1 MSSDDK
7 MSSESWRY
15 LFRNSVGSATRVSP
29 VTDYKGIHMYG
40 HRGGGE
46 ECERLLVLTSCQK
59 KVKEIIVLIKAR
71 SFLDEL
77 NLEHLT
83 S

>member
-1 MSSDDK
+1 

-40 HRGGGE
+40 PDGHRGGGE
-46 ECERLLVLTSCQK
+46 ECERLLVLTSYPS
-59 KVKEIIVLIKAR
+59 R
-71 SFLDEL
+71 RP
-77 NLEHLT
+77 H
-83 S
+83 